1 MLYQAPLRDMR
12 FILEHLAGL
21 DAIAALPGCEDV
33 TSDLVAAVLDEAAKF
48 ATGVLAPLDR
58 PGDIQGC
65 RLEAGIVHTPDGW
78 RDAYRQFM
86 EGGWV
91 GLGMSTEHGGQG
103 LPKLLATPVNEMWH
117 AANLSFS
124 LLPPLNA
131 SASEALRL
139 AASEELKAIYLP
151 RLASGEWAGTMCL
164 TESQAGSDLGAI
176 RTRAEPQGDGS
187 YRLFGQKIFITY
199 GDHELT
205 QNIMHLVLARTPDAA
220 PGVKGISMFVVPKF
234 LVDDDGSLGARNDV
248 HCVSL
253 EHKLGLHGSPTC
265 VMSFGDA
272 GGAIGYLIGERGRGL
287 EYMFVMMNEMR
298 FGTALQGP
306 ALAERA
312 YQQAV
317 AFARERIQGR
327 GRDGAPVPI
336 IRHADVKRMLLT
348 MRAKLMAAR
357 SLSCV
362 VAGWFDIAA
371 RHEDAAIAEKH
382 RRLVDLLMPV
392 LKGWNTEVG
401 NEVCDLAVQIHGGAG
416 FVEETGIAQ
425 RYRDARI
432 TTIYEG
438 TTGIQAGD
446 LVGRKIL
453 REGGS
458 TMTLLVGEMR
468 ATSAEFVAA
477 GLGGLS
483 ARFDAAISGVEESLR
498 WILDCGGVRI
508 AEAQAGAVPV
518 LRQIGLVCG
527 AWQLGR
533 AALAAHRLG
542 AVGDAAYNQS
552 IVELAEFYFAHLL
565 PQASAWASAA
575 TGGSAPC
582 IEFPEQLL

>member
-1 MLYQAPLRDMR
+1 MLYQAPLRDMQ
-12 FILEHLAGL
+12 FILEHVVGF
-21 DAIAALPGCEDV
+21 DAITALPGCEEV
-33 TSDLVAAVLDEAAKF
+33 TADLAVAVLDEAAKF

-58 PGDIQGC
+58 PGDVQGC
-65 RLEAGIVHTPDGW
+65 RLEDGRVRTPDGW
-78 RDAYRQFM
+78 QDAWRQFIA
-86 EGGWV
+86 GGWV
-91 GLGMSTEHGGQG
+91 GLGMATEHGGQG
-103 LPKLLATPVNEMWH
+103 LPKILATPVSEMWS

-131 SASEALRL
+131 SASEALHI
-139 AASEELKAIYLP
+139 AASDWLKTTFLP
-151 RLASGEWAGTMCL
+151 PLASGEWVGTMCL

-176 RTRAEPQGDGS
+176 RTRAEPQADGS

-199 GDHELT
+199 GDHELAS
-205 QNIMHLVLARTPDAA
+205 NIVHLVLARTPDAA

-234 LVDDDGSLGARNDV
+234 LVGADGSLGSRNDV
-248 HCVSL
+248 HCLAL

-272 GGAIGYLIGERGRGL
+272 GGAVGHLVGEVGRGL

-298 FGTALQGP
+298 FGSGLQGP

-327 GRDGAPVPI
+327 GRGGAPVPI
-336 IRHADVKRMLLT
+336 IQHADVKRMLLT

-357 SLSCV
+357 TLSYV
-362 VAGWFDIAA
+362 AAGWFDMAA
-371 RHEDAAIAEKH
+371 RHPDVAVAEKH

-401 NEVCDLAVQIHGGAG
+401 NEVCELAIQIHGGAG

-425 RYRDARI
+425 HYRDARI

-453 REGGS
+453 REGGA
-458 TMTLLVGEMR
+458 TLVMLVGEMR
-468 ATSAEFVAA
+468 ATSAALAAA
-477 GLGGLS
+477 GLDRLAS
-483 ARFDAAISGVEESLR
+483 RFDAAISGVEATLA
-498 WILDCGGVRI
+498 WIMECGNDRFMEV
-508 AEAQAGAVPV
+508 QAGSVPV

-542 AVGDAAYNQS
+542 RTGDGAYHRAIVG
-552 IVELAEFYFAHLL
+552 LAEFYFAHLL
-565 PQASAWASAA
+565 PQAGAWAAA
-575 TGGSAPC
+575 ASFGAAPC
-582 IEFPEQLL
+582 IEFPEESL

>member
-1 MLYQAPLRDMR
+1 MLYQAPLRDMQ
-12 FILEHLAGL
+12 FILDHLVDF
-21 DAIAALPGCEDV
+21 DAITALPGCDEV
-33 TSDLVAAVLDEAAKF
+33 TPDLATAVLDEAAKF

-65 RLEAGIVHTPDGW
+65 RLEGGTVHTPDGW
-78 RDAYRQFM
+78 PDAWRQFVS
-86 EGGWV
+86 GGWI

-103 LPKLLATPVNEMWH
+103 LPKLLATPVHEMWS
-117 AANLSFS
+117 AANMAFS

-139 AASEELKAIYLP
+139 AADERLKAIFLP
-151 RLASGEWAGTMCL
+151 PLASGEWAGTMCL

-176 RTRAEPQGDGS
+176 RTRAEPQPDGS

-205 QNIMHLVLARTPDAA
+205 PNIVHLVLARTPDAPA
-220 PGVKGISMFVVPKF
+220 GVKGISMFVVPKF
-234 LVDDDGSLGARNDV
+234 LVGDDGAPGARNDV
-248 HCVSL
+248 QCVAI

-265 VMSFGDA
+265 VLSFGDA
-272 GGAIGYLIGERGRGL
+272 GGAVGHRVGEVGRGL

-298 FGTALQGP
+298 FGSGLQGP

-312 YQQAV
+312 HQQAV
-317 AFARERIQGR
+317 AFARERVQGR
-327 GRDGAPVPI
+327 GRNGVPVPI
-336 IRHADVKRMLLT
+336 IEHADVKRMLLT

-357 SLSCV
+357 TLSYAA
-362 VAGWFDIAA
+362 AGWFDIAA
-371 RHEDAAIAEKH
+371 RHQDAAVAEKH

-401 NEVCDLAVQIHGGAG
+401 NEVCELAIQVHGGAG

-425 RYRDARI
+425 HYRDARI

-453 REGGS
+453 REGGA
-458 TMTLLVGEMR
+458 TLTTLVAEWR
-468 ATSAEFVAA
+468 AVGAELQAA
-477 GLGGLS
+477 GLVTL
-483 ARFDAAISGVEESLR
+483 AERFEAAIAGVEASLR
-498 WILDCGGVRI
+498 WILDCGNERF
-508 AEAQAGAVPV
+508 AEVQAGAVPV
-518 LRQIGLVCG
+518 LRQVGLVCG

-533 AALAAHRLG
+533 AALAAQRLG
-542 AVGDAAYNQS
+542 DSGDGSYNRG
-552 IVELAEFYFAHLL
+552 IVALAEFYFAHLL
-565 PQASAWASAA
+565 PQAAAWAVAASAGA
-575 TGGSAPC
+575 APC
-582 IEFPEQLL
+582 IEFPEELL

>member
-1 MLYQAPLRDMR
+1 MLYQAPLRDMQ
-12 FILEHLAGL
+12 FILEHVVGF
-21 DAIAALPGCEDV
+21 DAITALPGCEEV
-33 TSDLVAAVLDEAAKF
+33 TADLAAAVLDEAARF

-65 RLEAGIVHTPDGW
+65 RLEAGKVRTPDGW
-78 RDAYRQFM
+78 QEAWRQFSA
-86 EGGWV
+86 GGWV
-91 GLGMSTEHGGQG
+91 GLGMATEHGGQG
-103 LPKLLATPVNEMWH
+103 LPKILATPVSEMWS

-124 LLPPLNA
+124 LLAPLNA
-131 SASEALRL
+131 SASEALRI
-139 AASEELKAIYLP
+139 AANDRLKETFLP
-151 RLASGEWAGTMCL
+151 PLASGEWAGTMCL

-176 RTRAEPQGDGS
+176 RTRAELQADGN

-199 GDHELT
+199 GDHELSS
-205 QNIMHLVLARTPDAA
+205 NIVHLVLARTPDAPA
-220 PGVKGISMFVVPKF
+220 GVKGISMFVVPKF
-234 LVDDDGSLGARNDV
+234 LVGDDGSLGAHNDV
-248 HCVSL
+248 QCVAL

-272 GGAIGYLIGERGRGL
+272 GGAVGHLVGETGRGL

-298 FGTALQGP
+298 FGSGLQGP

-327 GRDGAPVPI
+327 GREGVPVPI
-336 IRHADVKRMLLT
+336 IQHADVKRMLLT

-357 SLSCV
+357 TLSYAA
-362 VAGWFDIAA
+362 AGWFDMAA
-371 RHEDAAIAEKH
+371 RHPDVAVAEKH

-401 NEVCDLAVQIHGGAG
+401 NEVCELAIQIHGGAG
-416 FVEETGIAQ
+416 FVEETGVAQ
-425 RYRDARI
+425 HYRDARI

-453 REGGS
+453 REGGA
-458 TMTLLVGEMR
+458 TLLMLVGELR
-468 ATSAEFVAA
+468 ATGAELTAA
-477 GLGGLS
+477 GLTS
-483 ARFDAAISGVEESLR
+483 MSTRFDAAIAGVDATLD
-498 WILDCGGVRI
+498 WILACGNERF
-508 AEAQAGAVPV
+508 AEVQAGAVPV

-542 AVGDAAYNQS
+542 DAGDGAYHRGIVG
-552 IVELAEFYFAHLL
+552 LAEFYFAHVL
-565 PQASAWASAA
+565 PQAGAWAVAA
-575 TGGSAPC
+575 CGGAKPC
-582 IEFPEQLL
+582 IEFPEELL

>member
-1 MLYQAPLRDMR
+1 MLYQAPLRDMQ
-12 FILEHLAGL
+12 FILDHLVNF
-21 DAIAALPGCEDV
+21 DAITALPGCEDV
-33 TSDLVAAVLDEAAKF
+33 TPDLATAVLDEAAKF

-65 RLEAGIVHTPDGW
+65 RLEDGTVHTPEGW
-78 RDAYRQFM
+78 QEAYRQFM

-91 GLGMSTEHGGQG
+91 GLGMAAEHGGQG
-103 LPKLLATPVNEMWH
+103 LPKLLATPVSEMWH

-139 AASEELKAIYLP
+139 AADEKLKTTFLSP
-151 RLASGEWAGTMCL
+151 LASGEWAGTMCL
-164 TESQAGSDLGAI
+164 TEGEAGSDLGAI
-176 RTRAEPQGDGS
+176 RTRAEPHADGS

-205 QNIMHLVLARTPDAA
+205 PNIVHLVLARTPDAA
-220 PGVKGISMFVVPKF
+220 PGVKGISMFVVPKY
-234 LVDDDGSLGARNDV
+234 LVGDDGSPGARNDV
-248 HCVSL
+248 HCVAI

-265 VMSFGDA
+265 VMSFGDS
-272 GGAIGYLIGERGRGL
+272 GGAIGYLVGELGRGL

-298 FGTALQGP
+298 FGTGLQGP

-336 IRHADVKRMLLT
+336 IQHADVKRMLLT

-357 SLSCV
+357 TLAYV
-362 VAGWFDIAA
+362 AAGWFDIAA
-371 RHEDAAIAEKH
+371 RHEDAAVADKH

-392 LKGWNTEVG
+392 LKGWHTEVG

-425 RYRDARI
+425 HYRDARI

-453 REGGS
+453 REGGA
-458 TMTLLVGEMR
+458 TLSLLIAELR
-468 ATSAEFVAA
+468 ATSSELHAA

-483 ARFDAAISGVEESLR
+483 SRFDVAISGIEETLK
-498 WILDCGGVRI
+498 WILDCGKERF
-508 AEAQAGAVPV
+508 AEVQAGSVPV

-527 AWQLGR
+527 AWQLAR

-542 AVGDAAYNQS
+542 DAGDGAYNGG
-552 IVELAEFYFAHLL
+552 IVKLAEFYFAHLL
-565 PQASAWASAA
+565 HQAGAWACAA
-575 TGGSAPC
+575 KDGASSC
-582 IEFPEQLL
+582 IEFPEELL

>member
-1 MLYQAPLRDMR
+1 MLYQAPLRDMQ
-12 FILEHLAGL
+12 FILEHLVGF
-21 DAIAALPGCEDV
+21 DAITALPGCAEV
-33 TSDLVAAVLDEAAKF
+33 TPDLAAAVLDEAARF

-58 PGDIQGC
+58 PGDRQGC
-65 RLEAGIVHTPDGW
+65 RLEGGQVRTPGGW
-78 RDAYRQFM
+78 QDAWRQFAA
-86 EGGWV
+86 GGWL
-91 GLGMSTEHGGQG
+91 GLGMATEHGGQG
-103 LPKLLATPVNEMWH
+103 LPKILATPVSEMWSS
-117 AANLSFS
+117 ANLSFS

-139 AASEELKAIYLP
+139 AADERLKAMYLP
-151 RLASGEWAGTMCL
+151 QLASGEWAGTMCL

-176 RTRAEPQGDGS
+176 RTRAVAHADGS

-205 QNIMHLVLARTPDAA
+205 SNIVHLVLARTPDAP

-234 LVDDDGSLGARNDV
+234 LVGADGSLGARNDV
-248 HCVSL
+248 QCVAI

-265 VMSFGDA
+265 VMSFGEA
-272 GGAIGYLIGERGRGL
+272 GGAVGYLVGEVGRGL

-298 FGTALQGP
+298 FGSGLQGP

-317 AFARERIQGR
+317 AFARERVQGR
-327 GRDGAPVPI
+327 GRAGAPVPI
-336 IRHADVKRMLLT
+336 IQHADVKRMLLT

-357 SLSCV
+357 TLSYV
-362 VAGWFDIAA
+362 AAGWFDIAA
-371 RHEDAAIAEKH
+371 RHEDDVVAGKH

-401 NEVCDLAVQIHGGAG
+401 NEVCELAVQIHGGAG

-425 RYRDARI
+425 HYRDARI

-453 REGGS
+453 REGGATL
-458 TMTLLVGEMR
+458 TMLVAELR
-468 ATSAEFVAA
+468 TASAELATA
-477 GLGGLS
+477 GLAAMS
-483 ARFDAAISGVEESLR
+483 TRFAAAINDVEATLR
-498 WILDCGGVRI
+498 WILECGNERL
-508 AEAQAGAVPV
+508 AEVQAGSVPV
-518 LRQIGLVCG
+518 LRQLGLVCG

-542 AVGDAAYNQS
+542 GVGDGAYHRGM
-552 IVELAEFYFAHLL
+552 VGLAEFYFAHLL
-565 PQASAWASAA
+565 PQASAWAAAASAGA
-575 TGGSAPC
+575 APC
-582 IEFPEQLL
+582 IEFPEELL

>member
-1 MLYQAPLRDMR
+1 MSYRAPLRDMR
-12 FILEHLAGL
+12 FILDHLVGFE
-21 DAIAALPGCEDV
+21 AISALPGWDEM
-33 TSDLVAAVLDEAAKF
+33 TPDLAAAVLDEAARF

-58 PGDIQGC
+58 SGDLQGC
-65 RLEAGIVHTPDGW
+65 RLDDGKVRTPDGW
-78 RDAYRQFM
+78 QDAYRQFM
-86 EGGWV
+86 AGGWV
-91 GLGMSTEHGGQG
+91 GLSIATEHGGQG
-103 LPKLLATPVNEMWH
+103 LPKILATPVSEMWH

-139 AASEELKAIYLP
+139 AATEELKAIYLP

-164 TESQAGSDLGAI
+164 TEGQAGSDLGAI
-176 RTRAEPQGDGS
+176 RTRAEPHADGS
-187 YRLFGQKIFITY
+187 YRLFGEKIFITY

-205 QNIMHLVLARTPDAA
+205 PNIVHLVLARTPDAPA
-220 PGVKGISMFVVPKF
+220 GVKGISMFVVPKF
-234 LVDDDGSLGARNDV
+234 LVGDKGSLGARNDV
-248 HCVSL
+248 QCVAL

-265 VMSFGDA
+265 VMRFGDA
-272 GGAIGYLIGERGRGL
+272 GGAVGYLVGELGRGL
-287 EYMFVMMNEMR
+287 ETMFVMMNEMR

-312 YQQAV
+312 YQQAA

-327 GRDGAPVPI
+327 GRDGTPVPI
-336 IRHADVKRMLLT
+336 IQHADVKRMLLT

-357 SLSCV
+357 TLSYV
-362 VAGWFDIAA
+362 VAGWFDVAA
-371 RHEDAAIAEKH
+371 RHPDAAVAERH
-382 RRLVDLLMPV
+382 RRLVDLLTPV

-453 REGGS
+453 REGGATL
-458 TMTLLVGEMR
+458 TMLVGELR
-468 ATSAEFVAA
+468 ATSAELHSA
-477 GLGGLS
+477 GLGDLS
-483 ARFDAAISGVEESLR
+483 SRFAVAIAGVEESLR
-498 WILDCGGVRI
+498 WILDCGNQRL
-508 AEAQAGAVPV
+508 AEVQAGAVPV

-542 AVGDAAYNQS
+542 EAGDASYNRG
-552 IVELAEFYFAHLL
+552 IVGLADFYFGHLL

-575 TGGSAPC
+575 SAGAAAC
-582 IEFPEQLL
+582 IEFPEESL